1 MVTPRFPEPGA
12 QSSIVKAAT
21 RLFAAQGVDATSVQA
36 VADAVGVTKQAIL
49 HHYPSKEHLRQAVLG
64 AIVAHWNEALPRLLL
79 AAAASEDR
87 FEAVFGELHAFF
99 AEEPDRARV
108 VLREVLDKPAEMKKL
123 MRGPVKPWLDAVA
136 GYVRAGQK
144 AGKHHANVD
153 PEAYVML
160 VMNLVIA
167 AAACGSVVNSVLDE
181 DAESRHD
188 TELARIARASLFAS
202 PALYHPPTTK
212 R

>member
-12 QSSIVKAAT
+12 QSSIIAAAT
-21 RLFAAQGVDATSVQA
+21 KLFAAQGVDATSVQA
-36 VADAVGVTKQAIL
+36 VADVVGVTKQAIL

-99 AEEPDRARV
+99 AEEPNRARV
-108 VLREVLDKPAEMKKL
+108 VLREVLDRPVEMKKL

-136 GYVRAGQK
+136 EYVRAGQK

-160 VMNLVIA
+160 VMNLVIG
-167 AAACGSVVNSVLDE
+167 AAACASVVNSVLDE
-181 DAESRHD
+181 DADARHHQ
-188 TELARIARASLFAS
+188 ELARIARASLFAS
-202 PALYHPPTTK
+202 P
-212 R
+212 RSRGSRG

>member
-1 MVTPRFPEPGA
+1 MTDQMVTPRFPEPGA
-12 QSSIVKAAT
+12 QTTIITAAT

-99 AEEPDRARV
+99 AQEPDRARL
-108 VLREVLDKPAEMKKL
+108 VLREVLDRPAEMKKL

-136 GYVRAGQK
+136 EYVRVGQK
-144 AGKHHANVD
+144 AG
-153 PEAYVML
+153 
-160 VMNLVIA
+160 
-167 AAACGSVVNSVLDE
+167 
-181 DAESRHD
+181 
-188 TELARIARASLFAS
+188 
-202 PALYHPPTTK
+202 
-212 R
+212 